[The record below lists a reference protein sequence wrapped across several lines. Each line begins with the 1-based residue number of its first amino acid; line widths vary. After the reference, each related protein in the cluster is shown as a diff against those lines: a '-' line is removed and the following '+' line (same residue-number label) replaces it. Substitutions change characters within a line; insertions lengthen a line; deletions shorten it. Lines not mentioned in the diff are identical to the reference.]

1 MTVTLPLAHL
11 ELLPVCVYSLHQM
24 AFVIQISKQSLIL
37 EELADRLLPNTY
49 VSLEFSI
56 MLSTLSQKV
65 KNIPELLKEAIGT
78 LSQQEKVT
86 NHLQRKL

>member
-1 MTVTLPLAHL
+1 
-11 ELLPVCVYSLHQM
+11 M
-24 AFVIQISKQSLIL
+24 AFVFQISKPSLIL

-86 NHLQRKL
+86 NHLQKKL